1 MAKKNRGKRGRQNA
15 IRSFLAPL
23 TPQQAKR
30 EARARTRLEFGEVG
44 RALRSEMDASRQQ
57 SKNLNAWYQQYQ
69 NNMDRLRQG
78 QLANTNALQEQSRQ
92 SAGLMNDAAA
102 AQRTA
107 LNTEEAASAALRG
120 ATTSGAGATEAAGA
134 TQRQNLMAATRDANA
149 QLGSSAY
156 NRLAEVNAAA
166 DLGRQADQRQE
177 RNTQLKIRSKMRDL
191 KRDKGAARL
200 KNYRDI
206 VQGERDYSIQKQ
218 GLAKDYGY
226 QDAMRYVADQ
236 GLARAQTSAGATK
249 YAADKYTASDLKT
262 AKIYARGQNGQ
273 AITGSDIKTGLAH
286 VNQLVADAPNSGKY
300 ARDMWRNPRALRTYL
315 ISKKNLDPKL
325 AAIVVRRWRNTGPS
339 PGSKSWSDKNKERSG
354 R

>member
-23 TPQQAKR
+23 TPRQAKR

-69 NNMDRLRQG
+69 DNMDRLRQG

-92 SAGLMNDAAA
+92 SAGLMSDAAA

-107 LNTEEAASAALRG
+107 LDTEEAASAALRG

-200 KNYRDI
+200 KNYSDVIR
-206 VQGERDYSIQKQ
+206 QERDYSIQNRT
-218 GLAKDYGY
+218 LAKDYGY

-236 GLARAQTSAGATK
+236 GVRKMG
-249 YAADKYTASDLKT
+249 
-262 AKIYARGQNGQ
+262 IYASTNPGGGGGGGGGGGASGKQTKRGISLLDGKYNPTDHYDGFEWLKKNPGR
-273 AITGSDIKTGLAH
+273 AVNYLVRAGVPRPSAKAAVRRYIKRWKTKI
-286 VNQLVADAPNSGKY
+286 NETPNS
-300 ARDMWRNPRALRTYL
+300 
-315 ISKKNLDPKL
+315 
-325 AAIVVRRWRNTGPS
+325 
-339 PGSKSWSDKNKERSG
+339 SG
-354 R
+354 AGNR